1 MGLRLFDVEKKQWT
15 DYWVNAKSGAGR
27 EGMPGSFATAPASS
41 IRRTLSGVDPGLNPR
56 LCCALKQGGAVMR
69 GRGWMTWGQMI
80 HGEYR
85 ATLNGLN
92 IFFGAVLGVVMAGTE
107 SLKSW
112 DFAFVLL
119 LTAATIV
126 AILNISTGTR
136 RIVYAIVAATAIFF
150 LPWLMEKLLSAGAA
164 LPDKLQPTLAVWA
177 AMTIAIEFAPREK
190 PLAGVVEPEES

>member
-1 MGLRLFDVEKKQWT
+1 MG
-15 DYWVNAKSGAGR
+15 GR
-27 EGMPGSFATAPASS
+27 SW
-41 IRRTLSGVDPGLNPR
+41 
-56 LCCALKQGGAVMR
+56 K
-69 GRGWMTWGQMI
+69 TWGPMI

-85 ATLNGLN
+85 ATMNGLN

-126 AILNISTGTR
+126 AILNISTSTR
-136 RIVYAIVAATAIFF
+136 RIAYALVAAAAIFF

-164 LPDKLQPTLAVWA
+164 LPDKLQPVLAVWA
-177 AMTIAIEFAPREK
+177 AMTVAIEFAPREQ
-190 PLAGVVEPEES
+190 PLAGAVESEEP

>member
-1 MGLRLFDVEKKQWT
+1 M
-15 DYWVNAKSGAGR
+15 R
-27 EGMPGSFATAPASS
+27 ERS
-41 IRRTLSGVDPGLNPR
+41 
-56 LCCALKQGGAVMR
+56 
-69 GRGWMTWGQMI
+69 WMTWGRMM

-126 AILNISTGTR
+126 AILNISTSSR
-136 RIVYAIVAATAIFF
+136 RAVYAVVAAVAIFF
-150 LPWLMEKLLSAGAA
+150 LPWLMERLLSAGAA
-164 LPDKLQPTLAVWA
+164 LPDKLQPTLAVWT
-177 AMTIAIEFAPREK
+177 AMTVAIEFAPREQ
-190 PLAGVVEPEES
+190 PVSGAAEVED